1 MPKFF
6 RLIVKSAV
14 NTAYL
19 DDITLEQ
26 IRQIILRVGKIDTID
41 AQILNLLQKNGR
53 MKRTEIAEAVNL
65 SVPSVSDRMRKLEDR
80 GVLTSYHAVV
90 DPNRLHIDITAFV
103 RVISMGS
110 DHYDEFIE
118 TVTGMDE
125 VQELHSITGEGSHIL
140 KIRVR
145 NTSALEK
152 LLGRIQH
159 IPGVRG
165 TQTSLVLS
173 SLKESRF
180 LKAEP
185 MVLSELETNGI
196 AA

>member
-1 MPKFF
+1 M
-6 RLIVKSAV
+6 
-14 NTAYL
+14 
-19 DDITLEQ
+19 E
-26 IRQIILRVGKIDTID
+26 KIDTID
-41 AQILNLLQKNGR
+41 AEILNLLQENGR
-53 MKRTEIAEAVNL
+53 MKRTELAEAVDL
-65 SVPSVSDRMRKLEDR
+65 SVPSVSERMRKLEER
-80 GVLTSYHAVV
+80 GVISGYHAVV
-90 DPNRLHIDITAFV
+90 NPKRLHSDITAFV
-103 RVISMGS
+103 RVISTGS
-110 DHYDEFIE
+110 DHYAEFVE
-118 TVTGMDE
+118 AVTAMHE

-145 NTSALEK
+145 NTAALEN

-173 SLKESRF
+173 SLKESRY

-185 MVLSELETNGI
+185 MVLSESENNGV